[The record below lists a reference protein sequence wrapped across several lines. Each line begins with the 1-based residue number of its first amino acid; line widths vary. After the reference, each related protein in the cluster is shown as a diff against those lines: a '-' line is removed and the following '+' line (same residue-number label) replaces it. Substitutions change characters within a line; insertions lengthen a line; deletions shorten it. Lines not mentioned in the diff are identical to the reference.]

1 MSIDTTLL
9 QILFAGL
16 GTGAIYALIAVGFN
30 IIFKS
35 TGALNF
41 TQGEWVMIGGMVAAA
56 SFRSGS
62 EIVWL
67 ACLIATLAVA
77 LVGFFSDWIVIRNLR
92 KNDAFSITLVSVGL
106 ALASKGLVM
115 ITLGKN
121 PQGYPGLSGDRLVT
135 IMGATVHMQT
145 IWILALTLV
154 LMILTHIFFNK
165 TRLGTAMRAAAANPQ
180 AAALVGISHRK
191 IVTVSFV
198 MAAAV
203 GGIAGTMITPLTLMS
218 YESGAMLGFK
228 GFSAAMLGGLG
239 SLYGAAAG
247 GLLLGLIESFVGTYL
262 TSQFK
267 DAAAF
272 FVLLTILIVRPQG
285 LLGSAEINKV

>member
-1 MSIDTTLL
+1 VSIDATLL
-9 QILFAGL
+9 QISFAGL

-41 TQGEWVMIGGMVAAA
+41 SQGEWVMIGGMVAAL
-56 SFRSGS
+56 SFHSGS
-62 EIVWL
+62 QLVWL
-67 ACLIATLAVA
+67 ACVVAILACA
-77 LVGFFSDWIVIRNLR
+77 LVGYFFDRIVIRNLR
-92 KNDAFSITLVSVGL
+92 NSDAFSLTLVSVGL
-106 ALASKGLVM
+106 SLASKGLVM

-121 PQGYPGLSGDRLVT
+121 PQGYPGLSGDRLVNL
-135 IMGATVHMQT
+135 MGTTVHTQT
-145 IWILALTLV
+145 LWIIAITLL
-154 LMILTHIFFNK
+154 LMMLTHVFFNK

-191 IVTVSFV
+191 IVTVSFI

-203 GGIAGTMITPLTLMS
+203 GGVAGTMITPLTLMS

-239 SLYGAAAG
+239 NLYGAAVG
-247 GLLLGLIESFVGTYL
+247 GLLLGLIEAFVGTYL

-272 FVLLTILIVRPQG
+272 FVLLTILLLRPQG

>member
-1 MSIDTTLL
+1 LSIDTTLL